1 MNVQLRKFIRE
12 MSDVFMDFTVFYASK
27 MFVKL
32 NIAVTFRCNFKCRY
46 CNIWK
51 IKPMNELSTKD
62 FKLIFERNKPF
73 WISITGGEPF
83 LRKDISK
90 IISLAA
96 ANGTKLLSINTNGF
110 LTEKIIKD
118 IEESILPVNH
128 LIVISLH
135 GKKEIHEKLTGIKD
149 SFDRAVNTFF
159 KLRDL
164 GYKTKFEFLLVKEN
178 YNMLFDLVDELGLRV
193 NDFVITFLNISK
205 YYNNFSVGTDYLR
218 KGELV
223 EFLKEYLRR
232 YRTRSLFDIIYKEYL
247 KGAIDFYLK
256 GKRRT
261 KCLSGIKSFWILPD
275 GSVYN
280 CIFEKFYL
288 GNIKENNYRIPKKKK
303 IYKKVLACNGCWTPC
318 EAFPSIVF
326 RFFRFM

>member
-1 MNVQLRKFIRE
+1 
-12 MSDVFMDFTVFYASK
+12 MDFTMLYVNKFI
-27 MFVKL
+27 KL
-32 NIAVTFRCNFKCRY
+32 NIAVTFRCNFRCKY

-51 IKPMNELSTKD
+51 IKPIEELNIRD
-62 FKLIFERNKPF
+62 FKLIFERNRPF
-73 WISITGGEPF
+73 WVSISGGEPF

-90 IISLAA
+90 IISLATI
-96 ANGTKLLSINTNGF
+96 NGTKLLSINTNGF
-110 LTEKIIKD
+110 LTDKIIKD
-118 IEESILPVNH
+118 LEKSILPVNH

-135 GKKEIHEKLTGIKD
+135 GKKEVHVKLTSIKD
-149 SFDRAVNTFF
+149 SFDRAVDTFF

-178 YNMLFDLVDELGLRV
+178 YDIFFDLVNELGLRV
-193 NDFVITFLNISK
+193 NDFVITFLSISK
-205 YYNNFSVGTDYLR
+205 YYNNLSISFNYLNKKELARFLR
-218 KGELV
+218 KY
-223 EFLKEYLRR
+223 LKNYK
-232 YRTRSLFDIIYKEYL
+232 TRDLFDIIYKEYL

-261 KCLSGIKSFWILPD
+261 KCLSGIKSFWLLPD

-288 GNIKENNYRIPKKKK
+288 GSIKENDYRIPREKK

-318 EAFPSIVF
+318 EVFPSIIF
-326 RFFRFM
+326 KFFKFI